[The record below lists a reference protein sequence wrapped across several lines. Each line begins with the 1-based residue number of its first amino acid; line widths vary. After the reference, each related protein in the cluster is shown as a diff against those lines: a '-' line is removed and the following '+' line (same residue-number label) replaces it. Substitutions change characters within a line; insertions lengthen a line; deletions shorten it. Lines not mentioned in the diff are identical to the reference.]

1 MNDKIETPTPP
12 PADNGA
18 SAPLAS
24 GKPFAEFDLPE
35 PLLRGLQESGYYNCT
50 PIQEMAIP
58 LGLAGRDI
66 AGQAQTG
73 TGKTA
78 AFLVPIFSHIMRDPD
93 RLPGVPACL
102 IIAPTRELAVQIH
115 DDAQIIGRHCGLN
128 TVAIFGGVDYG
139 KQAKAL
145 REGVDIVVGTPG
157 RLIDY
162 MKQRV
167 LDPKGLRFLVIDEA
181 DRLFDM
187 GFVADLRWILKRLPN
202 YSQRQSMLFSA
213 TLNYRVMEL
222 TYEYMNL
229 PAEVSVARDQRTVE
243 QVTQAMY
250 HCSKKE
256 KLNLLLGILAR
267 EDWTRVMIFTNTRYA
282 VDWLTYKLQN
292 NGLPAEGISGSLDQR
307 KRLSLMERFKANEL
321 KILVATNVAARGLHV
336 DDVSH
341 VINFDVPA
349 DPEDYVHRVG
359 RTARAGALGKAIMI
373 CCDEYATHLP
383 YVEQYL
389 GAKIPV
395 AWADDSFFLPDQA
408 PAYRP
413 PRREPR
419 DQRPGDRRGDRRPE
433 RRNDRPGER
442 SGDHSRRPR
451 QRRAEA
457 APSGDAPAQPT
468 PATPADGPGQAS
480 LTSAPTA
487 PAGQGDRADLAAQGD
502 PAAKK
507 RRRRRPRRPK
517 TDQTQTGQSQSD
529 QSPSGQAQASAPP
542 EAPPA

>member
-1 MNDKIETPTPP
+1 
-12 PADNGA
+12 
-18 SAPLAS
+18 
-24 GKPFAEFDLPE
+24 
-35 PLLRGLQESGYYNCT
+35 
-50 PIQEMAIP
+50 MAIP
-58 LGLAGRDI
+58 LGMAGRDI

-78 AFLVPIFSHIMRDPD
+78 AFLVPIMSHILRDTG
-93 RLPGVPACL
+93 RRPGVASCL

-115 DDAQIIGRHCGLN
+115 DDAQAIGRHTGLN
-128 TVAIFGGVDYG
+128 IVAIFGGVDYG

-145 REGVDIVVGTPG
+145 REGVDIIVGTPG

-187 GFVADLRWILKRLPN
+187 GFVADLRWILRRLPN
-202 YSQRQSMLFSA
+202 YDQRQSMLFSA
-213 TLNYRVMEL
+213 TLNYKVMEL

-229 PAEVSVARDQRTVE
+229 PVEITMARDQRTVE
-243 QVTQAMY
+243 QVTQEMY

-256 KLNLLLGILAR
+256 KLNLLLGILQR
-267 EDWTRVMIFTNTRYA
+267 ETWTRVMIFTNTRYA
-282 VDWLTYKLQN
+282 VDWLTFKLQA
-292 NGLPAEGISGSLDQR
+292 NGLPADGISGSLDQR

-336 DDVSH
+336 EDVSH

-359 RTARAGALGKAIMI
+359 RTARAGAVGKAITL

-383 YVEQYL
+383 FVEQYL
-389 GAKIPV
+389 GCKIPV

-408 PAYRP
+408 PVYRP
-413 PRREPR
+413 RRREPGPER
-419 DQRPGDRRGDRRPE
+419 YGERRGE
-433 RRNDRPGER
+433 RRGER
-442 SGDHSRRPR
+442 QGGERQGGERQSSRSRRPR
-451 QRRAEA
+451 QESQPA
-457 APSGDAPAQPT
+457 APSAEPQAAPPDQAPHT
-468 PATPADGPGQAS
+468 PAEQA
-480 LTSAPTA
+480 P
-487 PAGQGDRADLAAQGD
+487 PAGEGA

-507 RRRRRPRRPK
+507 RRHRRPRRPK
-517 TDQTQTGQSQSD
+517 ADQPSSD
-529 QSPSGQAQASAPP
+529 QPQA
-542 EAPPA
+542 APPADPAQA

>member
-1 MNDKIETPTPP
+1 MVHMNDKIDTLTPP
-12 PADNGA
+12 PADSGA
-18 SAPLAS
+18 PASLAS
-24 GKPFAEFDLPE
+24 KKSFAEFDLPE
-35 PLLRGLQESGYYNCT
+35 PLLQGLHESGYFYCT
-50 PIQEMAIP
+50 PIQEMALP

-78 AFLVPIFSHIMRDPD
+78 AFLVPIFSHILRDPD
-93 RLPGVPACL
+93 RPAEVPACL

-115 DDAQIIGRHCGLN
+115 DNAQAIGRHCGLN
-128 TVAIFGGVDYG
+128 TVPIFGGVDYG

-145 REGVDIVVGTPG
+145 RDGVDIVVGTPG

-167 LDPKGLRFLVIDEA
+167 LDPKRLRFLVIDEA

-187 GFVADLRWILKRLPN
+187 GFMADLRWILKRLPN
-202 YSQRQSMLFSA
+202 YTQRQSMLFSA

-229 PAEVSVARDQRTVE
+229 PVELSVARDQRTVE
-243 QVTQAMY
+243 QVTQEMF

-256 KLNLLLGILAR
+256 KINLLLGILQR
-267 EDWTRVMIFTNTRYA
+267 EEWTRVMIFTNTRYV
-282 VDWLTYKLQN
+282 VDWVTFKLQN

-307 KRLSLMERFKANEL
+307 KRLNLMERFKANEL

-336 DDVSH
+336 EDVSH

-359 RTARAGALGKAIMI
+359 RTARAGALGKAITF

-383 YVEQYL
+383 FVEQYL
-389 GAKIPV
+389 GCKIPV

-408 PAYRP
+408 PVYRR
-413 PRREPR
+413 PRHEP
-419 DQRPGDRRGDRRPE
+419 DEQRPGNHRGDCR
-433 RRNDRPGER
+433 GE
-442 SGDHSRRPR
+442 
-451 QRRAEA
+451 A
-457 APSGDAPAQPT
+457 
-468 PATPADGPGQAS
+468 
-480 LTSAPTA
+480 
-487 PAGQGDRADLAAQGD
+487 QGDRG
-502 PAAKK
+502 
-507 RRRRRPRRPK
+507 RRPRRPREK
-517 TDQTQTGQSQSD
+517 VAAPNT
-529 QSPSGQAQASAPP
+529 APP
-542 EAPPA
+542 PTRRLRRLGTSSRPLLPGGRGRAGGQGAPSATPP

>member
-12 PADNGA
+12 PAENGA

-35 PLLRGLQESGYYNCT
+35 PLLRGLQESGYFNCT

-78 AFLVPIFSHIMRDPD
+78 AFLVPIFSHILRDTE
-93 RLPGVPACL
+93 RRPGTPACL

-115 DDAQIIGRHCGLN
+115 DDAQAIGRYCGLSIA
-128 TVAIFGGVDYG
+128 AIFGGVDYG
-139 KQAKAL
+139 KQAKSL
-145 REGVDIVVGTPG
+145 RDGVDIVVGTPG

-167 LDPKGLRFLVIDEA
+167 LDPKAMRFLVIDEA

-187 GFVADLRWILKRLPN
+187 GFVADLRWILRRLPN
-202 YSQRQSMLFSA
+202 YDQRQSMLFSA

-229 PAEVSVARDQRTVE
+229 PAEVAVVRDQRTVE
-243 QVTQAMY
+243 QVTQEMY

-256 KLNLLLGILAR
+256 KINLLLGILQR

-282 VDWLTYKLQN
+282 VDWVTFKLQN
-292 NGLPAEGISGSLDQR
+292 NGYAAEGISGSLDQR

-336 DDVSH
+336 EDVSH

-359 RTARAGALGKAIMI
+359 RTARAGALGKAITI

-389 GAKIPV
+389 GCKIPV
-395 AWADDSFFLPDQA
+395 AWADDSFFLPDNA
-408 PAYRP
+408 PVYRR
-413 PRREPR
+413 PRRESGPER
-419 DQRPGDRRGDRRPE
+419 GSDRHGDRRGERRGDRRS
-433 RRNDRPGER
+433 DRPSDR
-442 SGDHSRRPR
+442 SRQPR
-451 QRRAEA
+451 QPREQEQA
-457 APSGDAPAQPT
+457 APSSQPEIAAAPAPSSD
-468 PATPADGPGQAS
+468 PAAAATPAGEGA
-480 LTSAPTA
+480 
-487 PAGQGDRADLAAQGD
+487 

-507 RRRRRPRRPK
+507 RRHRGPRRPK
-517 TDQTQTGQSQSD
+517 PQQAQSD
-529 QSPSGQAQASAPP
+529 QPQAVASPETPQA
-542 EAPPA
+542 